1 MANAIYVVFLLI
13 CLHRTSASDG
23 GCGNLFKGKCICGMT
38 TYGDRE
44 QYVVNCTNTDFKDTT
59 VLENLP
65 EATEV
70 LIFTGNNI
78 PELPWNVFGALTD
91 LEHLRIVDMSN
102 NRIKDI
108 PGKAY
113 HHVKNVQ
120 RLILNH
126 NELSISPDADDDN
139 HHHPRVFSN
148 FINLMEL
155 HLTNA
160 FADNTDAELAND
172 LHNIFVNS
180 NLTHLRK
187 LHLEQNEIA
196 NFGDKRVFC
205 DLPNL
210 RDLHLGDNLLTEIDF
225 NVLCLKNLRFLDL
238 ERNKIEFFKKRD
250 LYVLDQVNAPGR
262 EETLVIDVSGNPFR
276 CDCVVSEFYSWLFR
290 TNVTVRNKELLKC
303 HRVQKHGGETLLSLP
318 VEKCRKVQTVVHDT
332 SKMSTVTFM
341 LIILI
346 VILSGL
352 VVALAYMSRDK
363 LKLAFTPVIE
373 TVSKKVQYTTIRNN
387 EQEV

>member
-1 MANAIYVVFLLI
+1 MARFIRLVLLLI
-13 CLHRTSASDG
+13 SLYEASALDG
-23 GCGNLFKGKCICGMT
+23 GCGKLFNGKCICGLT

-44 QYVVNCTNTDFKDTT
+44 QYVVNCTNTGFEDTK

-78 PELPWNVFGALTD
+78 PELPWNVFGALTE

-126 NELSISPDADDDN
+126 NDLSISPDSDEDN

-187 LHLEQNEIA
+187 LHLEQNEIL

-205 DLPNL
+205 DLPSL
-210 RDLHLGDNLLTEIDF
+210 RDLHLGDNYLSEIDF
-225 NVLCLKNLRFLDL
+225 NFLCLKNLRFLDL
-238 ERNKIEFFKKRD
+238 ERNKIEYFKKRD
-250 LYVLDQVNAPGR
+250 LLTLDQVNAAGR
-262 EETLVIDVSGNPFR
+262 EEQLVIDVGGNPFR
-276 CDCVVSEFYSWLFR
+276 CDCIVSEFYSWLFR
-290 TNVTVRNKELLKC
+290 TNVTVRNKESLRC
-303 HRVQKHGGETLLSLP
+303 HRAQKHGGEALISLS
-318 VEKCRKVQTVVHDT
+318 VDKCRKAQSVVHDT
-332 SKMSTVTFM
+332 SKISTVTFM

-352 VVALAYMSRDK
+352 VVALGYMSRDK